1 SLLRHSPPVRDDFAA
16 TAILAA
22 VREPSAPAPAL
33 DNITEHEHDH
43 DLPSFRDVMEE
54 ATALATLALPQTNL
68 ETISRPSS
76 TSTSESASAAAVVA
90 AASTVPQLPGIS
102 ALAQANNS
110 ATSSPQMRYRD
121 MTDDQ
126 LDGHDSLALLPRSPY
141 NLEAISATKKAMQPL
156 RSIDKSPSAAISLA
170 SPQSGFSG
178 GRNSRDGMEEDV
190 NTKVTRASCADFDPQ
205 RSDSRARSRCRLHT
219 DSGARARASS
229 RADADLRFWR
239 RIHHAIVVN
248 TKTRVPT
255 LIARFT
261 PSSTTNKQTVI
272 FFRISFGAHTWNS
285 LTESFATISLA
296 LRIMM
301 ATQANESTQPTCQ
314 NCQTSTTPLWRRDEY
329 GSVLCNACGLF
340 LKLHGRPRPISL
352 KTDVIKSRNRVKTM
366 RPDLASKKKQQ
377 QQQQQAHQFGANDPN
392 GLDIHGQNQR
402 RQSQKSNGNPD
413 GSDSPVSRTAT
424 PSLYN
429 PSLPVFQG
437 MDDAQLQAGL
447 QGFNVSGSDNRSG
460 SPLNGDRHLDV
471 PQTHEQLIAANSALK
486 TRVSELELINELFR
500 GRLSQMEQDE
510 ASARRGQ
517 EISGKAEAQLRAQ
530 LESSKKQLDESHRRE
545 NNLKRRLD
553 EMELEL
559 KEARDA
565 LDLSDSGRAAKK
577 PRIAE
582 VVANPAVAAAT
593 SGGGGDG
600 GGGGESEVSTP
611 QSAAAN

>member
-1 SLLRHSPPVRDDFAA
+1 
-16 TAILAA
+16 
-22 VREPSAPAPAL
+22 
-33 DNITEHEHDH
+33 
-43 DLPSFRDVMEE
+43 MEE

-110 ATSSPQMRYRD
+110 ATSSPQMR
-121 MTDDQ
+121 
-126 LDGHDSLALLPRSPY
+126 
-141 NLEAISATKKAMQPL
+141 EAIPAPAPV
-156 RSIDKSPSAAISLA
+156 AASTPTQA
-170 SPQSGFSG
+170 PAPAPAPAPTPTYASG
-178 GRNSRDGMEEDV
+178 GG
-190 NTKVTRASCADFDPQ
+190 
-205 RSDSRARSRCRLHT
+205 
-219 DSGARARASS
+219 
-229 RADADLRFWR
+229 
-239 RIHHAIVVN
+239 
-248 TKTRVPT
+248 
-255 LIARFT
+255 
-261 PSSTTNKQTVI
+261 STT
-272 FFRISFGAHTWNS
+272 
-285 LTESFATISLA
+285 
-296 LRIMM
+296 
-301 ATQANESTQPTCQ
+301 PTCQ

-611 QSAAAN
+611 QSAAAT

>member
-1 SLLRHSPPVRDDFAA
+1 
-16 TAILAA
+16 
-22 VREPSAPAPAL
+22 
-33 DNITEHEHDH
+33 
-43 DLPSFRDVMEE
+43 MEE

-110 ATSSPQMRYRD
+110 ATSSPQMRYVSMLGVRRRD
-121 MTDDQ
+121 EECAE
-126 LDGHDSLALLPRSPY
+126 GHDGP
-141 NLEAISATKKAMQPL
+141 EAIPAPAPV
-156 RSIDKSPSAAISLA
+156 AASTPTQA
-170 SPQSGFSG
+170 PAPAPAPAPTPTYASG
-178 GRNSRDGMEEDV
+178 GG
-190 NTKVTRASCADFDPQ
+190 
-205 RSDSRARSRCRLHT
+205 
-219 DSGARARASS
+219 
-229 RADADLRFWR
+229 
-239 RIHHAIVVN
+239 
-248 TKTRVPT
+248 
-255 LIARFT
+255 
-261 PSSTTNKQTVI
+261 STT
-272 FFRISFGAHTWNS
+272 
-285 LTESFATISLA
+285 
-296 LRIMM
+296 
-301 ATQANESTQPTCQ
+301 PTCQ

-447 QGFNVSGSDNRSG
+447 QGFNVSGTDNRSG

-559 KEARDA
+559 KDARDA

-582 VVANPAVAAAT
+582 VAANPAVAAAT